1 MKKSYYFFSQLLLA
15 ACIILIPL
23 SFATGLSS
31 TNQGNKMSENNIYF
45 DFIKQPAV
53 VNPTNNNEVVVQLK
67 NSPEKL
73 ILFRNE
79 KRFDMWSGW
88 LKDAH
93 SDRKPVYIV
102 ARKQDCVIQD
112 IQLASLRH
120 IDSLIMSP
128 DKQQLKVGM
137 LPSPSYYHVL
147 VNHPRFKELQETLQ
161 RSLDNKKQ
169 VYIVLGGPLEIVD
182 VRALD
187 QN

>member
-1 MKKSYYFFSQLLLA
+1 
-15 ACIILIPL
+15 
-23 SFATGLSS
+23 
-31 TNQGNKMSENNIYF
+31 MSANDAYF
-45 DFIKQPAV
+45 DFLKQPAV
-53 VNPTNNNEVVVQLK
+53 INPENNNEVIVQLGK
-67 NSPEKL
+67 SPEKL

-79 KRFDMWSGW
+79 KRFDMWSRW

-102 ARKQDCVIQD
+102 ARKQDGVIQD

-120 IDSLIMSP
+120 IDSLIMST

-147 VNHPRFKELQETLQ
+147 VNHPRFKELQEVLQ

-169 VYIVLGGPLEIVD
+169 VYIVLGSPLEIVD
-182 VRALD
+182 VRVPD
-187 QN
+187 PN